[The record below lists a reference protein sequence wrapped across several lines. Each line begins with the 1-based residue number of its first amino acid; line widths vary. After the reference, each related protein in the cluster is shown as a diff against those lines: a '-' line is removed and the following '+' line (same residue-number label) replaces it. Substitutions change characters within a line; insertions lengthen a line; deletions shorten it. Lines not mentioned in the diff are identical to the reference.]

1 MRLAGSSA
9 LVTGGAQGIGL
20 GIAAKLIELGA
31 GVVLLDVNGPA
42 ARDAAATVNADA
54 GERHAVAVEGS
65 VAVAD
70 DVAAAL
76 DAADGAFGTPQ
87 LLVNNAGIAR
97 LALIVDCD
105 EEQWDATFDVHMK
118 GTFLCTQAFARR
130 LQDARLPGAVVNLS
144 SVNHAAATEG
154 AADYCAAKA
163 AISQFTKVA
172 ALELAPYGIRVNAIA
187 PGGTLTPMAE
197 AHARMREEFVARTPL
212 GRFGEVADI
221 ADAAAFLLS
230 EEARWITGVTLAVD
244 GGLHIRGVHNFHAA
258 LTGAHE

>member
-1 MRLAGSSA
+1 MSLVGSSA

-31 GVVLLDVNGPA
+31 GVTLLDINA
-42 ARDAAATVNADA
+42 ARVHEAAAELNDRA
-54 GERHAVAVEGS
+54 GERRAVAVAGS
-65 VAVAD
+65 VAVTAD
-70 DVAAAL
+70 VNAAL
-76 DAADGAFGTPQ
+76 NAGRDTFGAVQ

-97 LALIVDCD
+97 MALIVDC
-105 EEQWDATFDVHMK
+105 EEDQWDATFDVHAK
-118 GTFLCTQAFARR
+118 GTFLCTRAFARR
-130 LQDARLPGAVVNLS
+130 LRGSGLRGAIVNMS
-144 SVNHAAATEG
+144 SVNFEAATEG

-172 ALELAPYGIRVNAIA
+172 ALELAPNGIRVNAIA

-221 ADAAAFLLS
+221 ADAAAFLLA

-258 LTGAHE
+258 LTGGHE